1 MIRHDAMHATPRML
15 GAVLALLF
23 VTGFMVAG
31 QGLARQSLAA
41 DEVELTV
48 TIKDHKFEPAAVKV
62 PAGKAIKLTVN
73 NTDSSAEEFE
83 SKTLKVEKVI
93 AGNSSALIRLKPL
106 TKGTYK
112 FFGEYHEKTA
122 QGVLIAE

>member
-1 MIRHDAMHATPRML
+1 MPSRR
-15 GAVLALLF
+15 ALLMS
-23 VTGFMVAG
+23 GALAAAAL
-31 QGLARQSLAA
+31 GLVSSGPALAA
-41 DEVELTV
+41 DEVDV
-48 TIKDHKFEPAAVKV
+48 TISIKDHKFDPAEVKV
-62 PAGKAIKLTVN
+62 PAGKAIKLTVKN
-73 NTDSSAEEFE
+73 LDASAEEFE

-93 AGNSSALIRLKPL
+93 AGKATAVIRLKPL